1 MNELKILSI
10 EFMRNSLENAYDRL
24 KDIYFNTS
32 ALKAV
37 RMYSPRDSVDLEV
50 WSLFC
55 AVIDFQI
62 PVIGWLIPMLSGL
75 CEEIESYG
83 LKFIDLVYDLQLA
96 RKIFSTFD
104 WSSDKKG
111 FKHRFVNL
119 DDLICFLTSLKKMLT
134 NYGSLGNFVR
144 QLYEEAVNK
153 GLKEP
158 IECVIKGLACELRSH
173 FLNVYKKAGILVPD
187 PSGNSA
193 FKRLNLFLRWMVR
206 PYPDLGLWNFI
217 DKKFLL
223 VSLDTGVLRTVS
235 RVFDVKFPG
244 GSVWKNVLKVTK
256 LFRNINSEDPVK
268 YDYVFSRPA
277 IMGYCAKDPAR
288 NRCYLCPLNE
298 ICSSA
303 SLPFK
308 PKVKPLTSS
317 KERKIL
323 DEFLKISGDKFDEV
337 KTEYP
342 VGGKSIDVVAHDRD
356 CNWYVMEVEEKLNY
370 TAIGQAVTYRK
381 LFTEIKKIRPKAVII
396 CRDAPL
402 DLKTACE
409 VDAGI
414 EVILV

>member
-1 MNELKILSI
+1 MMFNS
-10 EFMRNSLENAYDRL
+10 EFMRNSLEEAYERL
-24 KDIYFNTS
+24 KGIYFSTS
-32 ALKAV
+32 ALRVV
-37 RMYSPRDSVDLEV
+37 RMYSPRDSADLEL
-50 WSLFC
+50 WTLFC
-55 AVIDFQI
+55 AITDFQI
-62 PVIGWLIPMLSGL
+62 SVIKWLIPMLSGL
-75 CEEIESYG
+75 CEEIEGKG
-83 LKFIDLVYDLQLA
+83 LKFIDLIYDLQLA
-96 RKIFSTFD
+96 RKLLSTFS
-104 WSSDKKG
+104 WGSNKKG
-111 FKHRFVNL
+111 FAHRFIDL
-119 DDLICFLTSLKKMLT
+119 EDLICLFTSLKNILT
-134 NYGSLGNFVR
+134 NYGSLGNFAKN
-144 QLYEEAVNK
+144 LYEDAMDE
-153 GLKEP
+153 GLEEP
-158 IECVIKGLACELRSH
+158 LEYVVKGLAQELRSH
-173 FLNVYKKAGILVPD
+173 FPDVYGKTGMLVPD

-217 DKKFLL
+217 DKRFLL
-223 VSLDTGVLRTVS
+223 VSLDIGVLRTVS
-235 RVFDVKFPG
+235 RVFDVRFAG

-323 DEFLKISGDKFDEV
+323 DEFLKIDGDKFDEI

-342 VGGKSIDVVAHDRD
+342 VGGKSIDVVAHDRN

-402 DLKTACE
+402 DLKAACE
-409 VDAGI
+409 VDVGI